1 MLLLR
6 LAGHRGFEPLLPDLE
21 SDVLPLTLM
30 TYLKNLSPLI
40 GKPSAA
46 YGLRSRCFGGTPT
59 ASYWERG
66 FLAVLFSTGKTENP
80 DPFQELGFSKGAK
93 VQPITHEDYGHP

>member
-1 MLLLR
+1 MAGVLGIEPR
-6 LAGHRGFEPLLPDLE
+6 LTDLE
-21 SDVLPLTLM
+21 SVVLPLNYTPI
-30 TYLKNLSPLI
+30 LKNLSPLI

-80 DPFQELGFSKGAK
+80 DPLRN
-93 VQPITHEDYGHP
+93 